1 MIVSDGKNRYE
12 WIENW
17 AKTPDTAASRANG
30 RTHGVAESKE
40 GHIYVFHQSAPAVL
54 VYDPQGNL
62 VNSFSDDFP
71 QAHGLRL
78 VEDEDGTEYLW
89 LTDQSSGRVA
99 KLTLAG
105 ETVQTIEKPDLPIYA
120 DGGKY
125 APTWATAHP
134 ISGDIWVTDGY
145 ASSYIHRYTKD
156 GAYITSINGT
166 EGDAGKFAC
175 PHSIFFDVRGHK
187 EPELYITDR
196 ANRRIQVYDGDGK
209 FKRSFGEDFL
219 IHPCDFAVYDDLLY
233 VPELFARLAVLD
245 GNDNLVGYV
254 GENEPISKAGTE
266 GWPGEGRAGWPNL
279 PADQIHEGKFNSPH
293 GVGTGADGSV
303 YIVEWYTP
311 GGRIIKLAP
320 A

>member
-12 WIENW
+12 WIEDW

-40 GHIYVFHQSAPAVL
+40 GHIYVFHQSTPSVL

-62 VNSFSDDFP
+62 VNSFSDDFG

-89 LTDQSSGRVA
+89 LTDQASGRVA

-105 ETVQTIEKPDLPIYA
+105 QTVQTIEKPDLPIYA

-134 ISGDIWVTDGY
+134 LSGDIWVTDGY
-145 ASSYIHRYTKD
+145 ASGYIHRYSKD
-156 GAYITSINGT
+156 GAYIASINGT
-166 EGDAGKFAC
+166 EGAAGKFAC

-196 ANRRIQVYDGDGK
+196 SNKRIQVYDGDGK

-219 IHPCDFAVYDDLLY
+219 IAPCDFAVYDDLLY
-233 VPELFARLAVLD
+233 VPELFGRLAVLD

-254 GENEPISKAGTE
+254 GENEAISKAGTD
-266 GWPGEGRAGWPNL
+266 GWPAEGREGWPNL
-279 PADQIHEGKFNSPH
+279 PKDQIHAGKFSSPH

-303 YIVEWYTP
+303 YIVEWYAP
-311 GGRIIKLAP
+311 GGRILKLAP